1 MYSTQ
6 QIIDKKEYSE
16 ELEELDKIDDM
27 YILEIELTN
36 ENQEVKIPD
45 FINII
50 KEVTN
55 DINYRNYV
63 LSKRE

>member
-1 MYSTQ
+1 
-6 QIIDKKEYSE
+6 
-16 ELEELDKIDDM
+16 M

-36 ENQEVKIPD
+36 ENQEVKIPN

-55 DINYRNYV
+55 DINYRNYN